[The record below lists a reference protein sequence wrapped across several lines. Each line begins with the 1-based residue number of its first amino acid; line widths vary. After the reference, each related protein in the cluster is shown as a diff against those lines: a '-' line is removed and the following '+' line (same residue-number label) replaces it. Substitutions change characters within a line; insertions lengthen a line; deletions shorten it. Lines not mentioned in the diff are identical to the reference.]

1 MPITTDRSAA
11 HDRPAILGL
20 MDEARG
26 LDLSDDERAQAGF
39 VQGAMD
45 ESLLARLQSGP
56 GVFVARDGSALA
68 GFCITSTLE
77 MVASGPPA
85 EMIKAL
91 LQAMPE
97 LPLDQ
102 LFLYGPVAVSRRHQ
116 GQGVLTRLLFRVS
129 TELRSRFAL
138 GALFV
143 EHANQKSLAVHRHYP
158 MTESAAFMFKDR
170 AYIVFTFSP
179 GDVVDHYRRRGV

>member
-56 GVFVARDGSALA
+56 GCL
-68 GFCITSTLE
+68 
-77 MVASGPPA
+77 
-85 EMIKAL
+85 
-91 LQAMPE
+91 
-97 LPLDQ
+97 
-102 LFLYGPVAVSRRHQ
+102 
-116 GQGVLTRLLFRVS
+116 
-129 TELRSRFAL
+129 
-138 GALFV
+138 
-143 EHANQKSLAVHRHYP
+143 
-158 MTESAAFMFKDR
+158 
-170 AYIVFTFSP
+170 SP
-179 GDVVDHYRRRGV
+179 GTARRWRASASLRRWKWWPAAHPRK